1 MSIDNRQYYAP
12 DFLITSGNVKLR
24 HGATIEVISLA
35 VTETYDKADSFT
47 FTISDRHPER
57 ARFAGGPQLQWLDSP
72 VFAEGQEVTIEMGY
86 VDNRTIKLAGEITA
100 VSPTFP
106 ESGVPTLTVRGFS
119 FLQRLQNKHRREPFE
134 STTDSGIAEE
144 IAREMRLTPIVD
156 ATAARH
162 GLFAPNDA
170 SYHEILLKRAKRIGY
185 EVAVK
190 EHTLYFQKPRYL
202 VQSTPA
208 FTLEWGRDL
217 INFTPSLNTNNM
229 VTEVTVRGS
238 QTSQG
243 GAKTPLV
250 GKAVAGN
257 ERMKMGGQT
266 GPQIVKAGGREK
278 KVLLDEHDLADQQE
292 ANAIALAHLES
303 AALEFVSGRGATIG
317 NPALQAR
324 RVIALKG
331 LGQRFS
337 GVYYVVST
345 THTISASG
353 YRTDFEVKRNG
364 R

>member
-1 MSIDNRQYYAP
+1 MSIDNRHYYAP
-12 DFLITSGNVKLR
+12 DFLITSGTTELR

-35 VTETYDKADSFT
+35 ITETYDKADSFT

-72 VFAEGQEVTIEMGY
+72 VFNEGKEVTIEMGY
-86 VDNRTIKLAGEITA
+86 VDNRAIKLAGEITA

-119 FLQRLQNKHRREPFE
+119 FLQRLQSKHRAKPFE
-134 STTDSGIAEE
+134 SATDSGIAQE
-144 IAREMRLTPIVD
+144 IAREMGLTPIVD
-156 ATAARH
+156 ATTARH
-162 GLFAPNDA
+162 GLLAPNDA
-170 SYHEILLKRAKRIGY
+170 SYHEILFKRAKRIGY
-185 EVAVK
+185 EVTVK
-190 EHTLYFQKPRYL
+190 GQTLYFQKPRYL
-202 VQSTPA
+202 EQPTPA
-208 FTLEWGRDL
+208 MTLEWGRDL
-217 INFTPSLNTNNM
+217 INFTPTLNTNNM

-250 GKAVAGN
+250 GKAIAGN
-257 ERMKMGGQT
+257 ERVKMGNQT
-266 GPQIVKAGGREK
+266 GPEIAKASKREK
-278 KVLLDEHDLADQQE
+278 KVLLDEHDVADQQE

-324 RVIALKG
+324 RLITLKG
-331 LGQRFS
+331 VGQRFS
-337 GVYYVVST
+337 GNYYVVAT